1 MGDPVKGKTLFV
13 RMCSMCHTVG
23 KNEKH
28 RVGPNL
34 FGIFGKTCGSTYII
48 NIYIYIFL
56 FFLSFFFIYFVYFR
70 ERNKYIGIRVYTS
83 IVYGLLIPATAG
95 FNYTDAMKNK
105 NIVWNESTLDEY
117 LRLPKDFVPGT
128 RMVFTGIKKADERK
142 DVIAYLATLK

>member
-1 MGDPVKGKTLFV
+1 RRYIIDITFFFSLSLFVSGGNEIEKMGDPVKGKTLFV

-34 FGIFGKTCGSTYII
+34 FGIFGKTCGT
-48 NIYIYIFL
+48 
-56 FFLSFFFIYFVYFR
+56 
-70 ERNKYIGIRVYTS
+70 
-83 IVYGLLIPATAG
+83 TAG

-142 DVIAYLATLK
+142 DVIAYLATLKLVGKMDQ

>member
-34 FGIFGKTCGSTYII
+34 FGIFGKTCG
-48 NIYIYIFL
+48 
-56 FFLSFFFIYFVYFR
+56 
-70 ERNKYIGIRVYTS
+70 TS
-83 IVYGLLIPATAG
+83 AG

-105 NIVWNESTLDEY
+105 NIVWNETTLDEY

-128 RMVFTGIKKADERK
+128 RMVFNGIKKADERK